1 MGRRKADDE
10 INTPKVEGVMING
23 AYYEFVEGD
32 AVDECRVCELENKG
46 AKMLPVCKLCG
57 SLGVGMVLIKKFEK

>member
-23 AYYEFVEGD
+23 AYYEFVYGD

-46 AKMLPVCKLCG
+46 VQALPICRLCG
-57 SLGVGMVLIKKFEK
+57 ELGAGMRLIKKFEK